1 MGMLLKIVLTLLL
14 LNGTGNVYFADR
26 PFFNVG
32 KISAAAAPERV
43 NPENVGV
50 EVAAKR
56 FAAIDVASGKL
67 LLQKDSNLRQP
78 IASITKLMTA
88 LVILDAK
95 PDWQMEVEMQKADET
110 VGAYPHLYRGE
121 RVRFVD
127 LWKAALVASDN
138 NAIKAMI
145 RGMEMSESD
154 FVAKMNAK
162 AEALEMINSDF
173 ADPTGL
179 SELNLSTAQ
188 DVARLVHFAM
198 QKNEI
203 RESVLQPSYSFR
215 VLNNNKVRKINNTD
229 ILVGS
234 FLNDKKHGY
243 ELIGGK
249 TGYLSEA
256 GYCLGVEIKNNQRA
270 VVIVVL
276 DSPNIGQRFQDVKVI
291 ADWVYSNYEWR

>member
-1 MGMLLKIVLTLLL
+1 MLLKIILTFLL

-26 PFFNVG
+26 PFFNIE
-32 KISAAAAPERV
+32 KINEAAAPTRV
-43 NPENVGV
+43 NPDNVGV

-56 FAAIDVASGKL
+56 FVAIDIGSGKL

-95 PDWQMEVEMQKADET
+95 PNWESEVEMQKADET

-121 RVRFVD
+121 RVQFAD
-127 LWKAALVASDN
+127 LWKSALVASDN

-145 RGMEMSESD
+145 RGLGMSEVD

-162 AEALEMINSDF
+162 AEALEMVNSDF

-179 SELNLSTAQ
+179 DARNLSTAQ
-188 DVARLVHFAM
+188 DVARLIHFAM

-203 RESVLQPSYSFR
+203 RESVLQPAYSFR
-215 VLNNNKVRKINNTD
+215 ILNNNKLRKINNTD
-229 ILVGS
+229 ILLGS
-234 FLNDKKHGY
+234 FLNDKQHGY

-249 TGYLSEA
+249 TGYLQEA
-256 GYCLGVEIKNNQRA
+256 GYCLGVEIENNHRA
-270 VVIVVL
+270 VVIVAL

-291 ADWVYSNYEWR
+291 ADWVFTNYIWE